1 MIKLIT
7 KETKI
12 IFVCGPSSST
22 KTTFSNKLVHMIKKA
37 KRVSMD
43 DFFEDPKADS
53 VPKINGNPDFEH
65 LYALRVEFL
74 KETLVKIINNE
85 EVSMPGYDFHI

>member
-1 MIKLIT
+1 
-7 KETKI
+7 
-12 IFVCGPSSST
+12 
-22 KTTFSNKLVHMIKKA
+22 
-37 KRVSMD
+37 MD

-65 LYALRVEFL
+65 LHALRVEFL